1 MPLTNTLFS
10 QKINWLKQLSGEL
23 PETNLITD
31 YIRPALYTGK
41 HQSVTFD
48 LSDDLSESIFRL
60 TQKSNFSIY
69 LVLLS
74 ALNLLLY
81 RYTGNND
88 VIVGSPVY
96 RPDSSYE
103 GSNKLVPLRSKV
115 SNQRFCKDFLLHVK
129 DTTIGAYSHYYPFN
143 ELVQL
148 LKLPKTQNRCP
159 IFDII
164 LLLDNIHDQKAIADV
179 NNDLTIEFVVDSNRI
194 CGKIEYNESLFREDS
209 IQVMAKHYIKAIRG
223 FIENINFKV
232 SDVSLLDESERH
244 QVLELFNDNTEEYP
258 VNQTLHQ
265 LFEEQVKQTPGKIA
279 ASFGDTRLTYQDL
292 NQKANQLARCL
303 QNLGL
308 QQGDFVGILKERDT
322 NFLVAILAVLKSGGV
337 YIPID
342 STYPPN
348 RIQYMLSNSEVR
360 ILLTDSPFLTGL
372 RELLELGSYLKS
384 IVCLDVKPD
393 NLESAKPVGVN
404 VCDRNDF
411 EQFPKDNLED
421 SHKGTDP
428 AYLLYTSGS
437 TGLPKGAIIR
447 HGGAINHIYAQFDAL
462 EFTEDFSFLQS
473 APASSD
479 ISVWQFL
486 APILMGG
493 RTVIVDTETVCNP
506 ERLFKVIQ
514 DEKLSIV
521 ELVPVVLRELLN
533 YISRLPMEQRAL
545 PDLKWMMVTGESVS
559 VELVNQWLRLYPSI
573 KVVNAYGPTEAA
585 DDITQ
590 SILDQPLPEN
600 QRTVP
605 IGKPLANLTLY
616 ILDQDMQ
623 LVPIGVP
630 GEICVSGFGVGVGYW
645 KNEERTQLSFV
656 PNPFPNPKKVLPGID
671 SDVVYKTGDLGRWLP
686 DGSIEFLG
694 RIDHQVKIRGFRIE
708 LGEIEAL
715 LSQHPAVRETVVV
728 VREDVPNQ
736 KRLVAY
742 IVPDEQPENPKSNE
756 LHHPPNPPYQGE
768 NKRQN
773 LASPLSK
780 GGLRGVNKDSGTRS
794 ELRNFLKDRLPEHMV
809 PSAFVL
815 LETLPLTPSGK
826 VDRRALPAP
835 DSAQPQSDETFAAP
849 RTPIEE
855 ILANIWAQVLGL
867 DRVGIHDNFFEL
879 GGDSILCIQVIAKA
893 HQAELN
899 LTPKQLFQNQT
910 IAELAMVVETSQVIA
925 AEQGLVT
932 GEVPLTPIQ
941 HYFFEQ
947 NQPNSH
953 HWNEAVLLEVKQI
966 LDPTLLE
973 QAVRQLLIHHD
984 ALRLRFERTQSN
996 WTQINAEP
1004 DETVPFSCVDLS
1016 QIAPEKQE
1024 SVLEATAN
1032 ELQASL
1038 NLLRGPLV
1046 RVALFNLGAEKTSRL
1061 LLIIHHIA
1069 VDSLSW
1075 RILVEDLETIYQQLS
1090 QGKTLTLPS
1099 KTTSFQHWAQQL
1111 REYTNSAAMQQELDY
1126 WLSSSRKQVS
1136 RLPVDY
1142 PDGVNTQASARTVSI
1157 ALNSAETKALLQ
1169 DVPAVYRTQI
1179 DDVLLT
1185 ALVQAFA
1192 KWTGERS
1199 LLVNREGHGR
1209 EEIFDNVDLSRTVGL
1224 FSSIFPVLLEL
1235 GEASDSGNALKAI
1248 KEQLRSIPNRG
1259 IGYGLLRYLSDNRE
1273 VVESLRSLP
1282 STEVVFNYL
1291 GQFDQTL
1298 AESSLFK
1305 LAHESTGSSN
1315 SLRNYRTHLLSFTAY
1330 VVGGQLQLSCVYSK
1344 AVHRQSTIE
1353 ALIQGFV
1360 AQMRSLIAHCQSPD
1374 AGGYTRSDFPLA
1386 KLTQQ
1391 KLNELLG
1398 SSRQIEDIYP
1408 LSSIQ
1413 QGILFH
1419 TLYAKEVGVYFEQML
1434 FTIRG
1439 NLNISALKQAWEQLI
1454 ASHPVLRTSF
1464 HWEHLDSPLQIV
1476 HQRVELPWQQ
1486 YDWRMLSSVEQQ
1498 EQLETFLQSDRKQ
1511 GFEFSQAPLIRLTL
1525 IQVAKDDYYFI
1536 WSNHHLLI
1544 DGWSIPL
1551 LFKEILTSYQAFHN
1565 GQTLSLEPRHPY
1577 RNYIAW
1583 LQQQDLSQ
1591 AEAFWRKMLKGFTT
1605 ATPVGQNQT
1614 VGSRLDQKQGYDK
1627 QAIELSTATTTALQ
1641 SLARQYQLTLN
1652 TLVQGAWGLLLSLSS
1667 GESDVVFGA
1676 TVSGR
1681 PPTLVGAESIVG
1693 VFINTL
1699 PVRVQVVPDELLPSW
1714 LKNLQEQQVEAR
1726 QYEHT
1731 PLVQV
1736 HKCSDVPQ
1744 DLPLFESIVVFQN
1757 LPVDSSL
1764 GQGVTDLEVHYSHSI
1779 TRNNYPLTLR
1789 VVLGAR
1795 WSLQILYECDR
1806 FEPATIKQK
1815 LGQLEILLSKI
1826 VFQPDAKLG
1835 ELIEMLTEANRKQQL
1850 IKEKETEKASL
1861 QKLKLTRR
1869 KVIRT

>member
-10 QKINWLKQLSGEL
+10 QKIYWLNQLSGEL

-31 YIRPALYTGK
+31 YIRPVLYTGK

-48 LSDDLSESIFRL
+48 LSNDSSESIFRL

-103 GSNKLVPLRSKV
+103 GSNTIVPLRSKV
-115 SNQRFCKDFLLHVK
+115 KNQVSCKDFLLHVK
-129 DTTIGAYSHYYPFN
+129 DSTIGAYSHYYPFDD
-143 ELVQL
+143 LVQL

-164 LLLDNIHDQKAIADV
+164 LLLNNIHDKEAIADV
-179 NNDLTIEFVVDSNRI
+179 NNDLTIELVVDSNRI
-194 CGKIEYNESLFREDS
+194 YGKIEYNESLFREDS
-209 IQVMAKHYIKAIRG
+209 IKILARHYIKAIQG
-223 FIENINFKV
+223 FIEDINSKV
-232 SDVSLLDESERH
+232 SDVNLLDEFEKH
-244 QVLELFNDNTEEYP
+244 QLLESFNDNTGEYP
-258 VNQTLHQ
+258 VHQTLHY
-265 LFEEQVKQTPGKIA
+265 LFEEQVRRTPAKMA
-279 ASFGDTRLTYQDL
+279 ASFGETRLTYQDL
-292 NQKANQLARCL
+292 NHKANQLARCL

-308 QQGDFVGILKERDT
+308 EKGDFVGILKERDI
-322 NFLVAILAVLKSGGV
+322 NFLIAILAVLKAGGV

-342 STYPPN
+342 STYPLN

-360 ILLTDSPFLTGL
+360 ILLTDSSFLEGL
-372 RELLELGSYLKS
+372 RELLELGSHLKS

-404 VCDRNDF
+404 ICDRNDF
-411 EQFPKDNLED
+411 EQFPKDNLEGT
-421 SHKGTDP
+421 HKGTDP
-428 AYLLYTSGS
+428 AYMLYTSGS

-462 EFTEDFSFLQS
+462 EFNENFSFLQS

-486 APILMGG
+486 APILIGG
-493 RTVIVDTETVCNP
+493 RTVIIDTETVCNP

-514 DEKLSIV
+514 DERLSIV

-533 YISRLPMEQRAL
+533 YISRLPMAQRAL

-590 SILDQPLPEN
+590 SILDKPLPEN

-605 IGKPLANLTLY
+605 IGKPLANLTLH

-671 SDVVYKTGDLGRWLP
+671 SDVIYKTGDLGRWLP

-756 LHHPPNPPYQGE
+756 L
-768 NKRQN
+768 
-773 LASPLSK
+773 
-780 GGLRGVNKDSGTRS
+780 
-794 ELRNFLKDRLPEHMV
+794 RNFLKDRLPEHMV

-835 DSAQPQSDETFAAP
+835 DSAQPQSDETFTAP

-855 ILANIWAQVLGL
+855 SLANIWAQVLGL

-910 IAELAMVVETSQVIA
+910 IAELAKVVGTSQVIA

-947 NQPNSH
+947 NQPDSH
-953 HWNEAVLLEVKQI
+953 QWNEAVLLEVKQA
-966 LDPTLLE
+966 LDPRLLE

-984 ALRLRFERTQSN
+984 ALRLRFERTESN

-1004 DETVPFSCVDLS
+1004 DETVPFSWVDLS
-1016 QIAPEKQE
+1016 GIAAEKQA
-1024 SVLEATAN
+1024 SALETTAS

-1038 NLLRGPLV
+1038 NLSCGLLV
-1046 RVALFNLGAEKTSRL
+1046 RVALFNLGAEKTNRL

-1090 QGKTLTLPS
+1090 QGKTITLPA
-1099 KTTSFQHWAQQL
+1099 KTTSFQQWAQQL
-1111 REYTNSAAMQQELDY
+1111 REYANSAVVQQELDY
-1126 WLSSSRKQVS
+1126 WLSSSRKPIS

-1157 ALNSAETKALLQ
+1157 TLSSAETKALLQ

-1185 ALVQAFA
+1185 ALVHAFA
-1192 KWTGERS
+1192 NWTGERS

-1224 FSSIFPVLLEL
+1224 FSSIFPMLLDL
-1235 GEASDSGNALKAI
+1235 GEASNSGEALKAV

-1273 VVESLRSLP
+1273 IVESLRSLP
-1282 STEVVFNYL
+1282 SAEVVFNYL

-1315 SLRNYRTHLLSFTAY
+1315 SPRNYRAHLLSFTAY
-1330 VVGGQLQLSCVYSK
+1330 VVGGQLQLSCAYSE

-1374 AGGYTRSDFPLA
+1374 AGGYTPSDFPLA

-1391 KLNELLG
+1391 KLDELLG

-1439 NLNISALKQAWEQLI
+1439 NPNISALKQAWEQLI

-1464 HWEHLDSPLQIV
+1464 HWENLDSPLQIV

-1498 EQLETFLQSDRKQ
+1498 EQLETFLHSDRKQ
-1511 GFEFSQAPLIRLTL
+1511 GFEFSQAPLMRLTL

-1565 GQTLSLEPRHPY
+1565 GQTLSLEPCYPY
-1577 RNYIAW
+1577 RNYITW

-1591 AEAFWRKMLKGFTT
+1591 SEAFWRKMLKGFTT
-1605 ATPVGQNQT
+1605 PTPVGQNRT
-1614 VGSRLDQKQGYDK
+1614 TGSRLDHKQGYDK
-1627 QAIELSTATTTALQ
+1627 QAIELSTATTTDLQ
-1641 SLARQYQLTLN
+1641 SLARKYQLTLN
-1652 TLVQGAWGLLLSLSS
+1652 TLVQGAWALLLSLSS

-1699 PVRVQVVPDELLPSW
+1699 PVRVQVTPDELLPSW

-1764 GQGVTDLEVHYSHSI
+1764 SQGVTDLEVHYSHSI
-1779 TRNNYPLTLR
+1779 TRNSYPLTLR

-1806 FEPATIKQK
+1806 FEAATIKQK
-1815 LGQLEILLSKI
+1815 LGQLETLLSKI
-1826 VFQPDAKLG
+1826 VFQPDVKLG
-1835 ELIEMLTEANRKQQL
+1835 ELIEILTEANRKQQL

-1869 KVIRT
+1869 KAIRT